1 MVPRAADRAA
11 RRETILTAAVR
22 VFARRGFAA
31 ARIEDVARE
40 AGVAKGSVYLY
51 FDSREELLRAAF
63 EGLAARSAQV
73 LEEAAAGEAPAAR
86 RLAAMVRAVLAL
98 LARERELALVL
109 LDVWSADRA
118 AGPQPLD
125 LAAFY
130 REYRAAV
137 AALLA
142 EAARDGA
149 ALPVDPE
156 RHAAVLVGAIEGC
169 LLQWLVDPSVELT
182 GLTEPLLRLL
192 VPGDGAPA

>member
-1 MVPRAADRAA
+1 MGPRQVDRTA
-11 RRETILTAAVR
+11 RREAILSAAVR
-22 VFARRGFAA
+22 VFARHGFAA
-31 ARIEDVARE
+31 GRIEDVARE

-63 EGLAARSAQV
+63 EGLAARSAEV
-73 LEEAAAGEAPAAR
+73 LEEAVAGGGPAAG
-86 RLAAMVRAVLAL
+86 RLAAMVRAVMAL
-98 LARERELALVL
+98 LARERDLALVL

-118 AGPQPLD
+118 GQPQPLD

-130 REYRAAV
+130 REYRGAV

-149 ALPVDPE
+149 ALPVAPE
-156 RHAAVLVGAIEGC
+156 QHAAVLVGAIEGC

-182 GLTEPLLRLL
+182 ALTEPLLRLL
-192 VPGDGAPA
+192 VPAGGEPS